1 MVSAL
6 GIAVESTVAENQ
18 IQSKSFAAAPGD
30 TIVIQS
36 DFGRIRISAADVPEV
51 QARIEQVSSDKIQ
64 PDFQVAMQ
72 KNGREIYF
80 YSFFSGQ
87 SQESVNLDIQAP
99 RFMNVVV
106 WGANPQI
113 DIQGLQGS
121 VRIQNITG
129 NISLDNL
136 TASVSVASDRGD
148 IVYRAN
154 AQPRGDV
161 RLESTGGNIRCELAN
176 NLNLRAWLR
185 GGGSIAWDK
194 DAEVRGSWVE
204 KQMGSL
210 GALLNAVS
218 LNGNVRVALNAPGSA
233 ATASMAPPV
242 FQPPVPQGRT
252 PQPEPQKTGG
262 AATAPSTAPRT
273 APKAA
278 EIPAPPSAA
287 PQSIP
292 TPAGPGVAI
301 KVDVDSV
308 LLNVSVMD
316 RATNR
321 SIAGLV
327 KDDFQVYE
335 DGVPQEIQQLQT
347 TEAPYS
353 LLLLMDVSG
362 STHSYIGLMKQAAIS
377 FIRQIGKD
385 DKVAVADFNSN
396 VQLLQDFTSDRATA
410 EKAINRIRSGGG
422 TAFYDALM
430 TCIEDYMRNVEGR
443 KAIVVFTDG
452 VDNQLYGNPGEG
464 SRTSYS
470 QLFRR
475 IQEVDAIIY
484 TIFLDSEGD
493 MMSRAPIGGYPGGY
507 PRRRGMGFPIPLP
520 GGYPGGGYPGGGY
533 PGGGQPG
540 GGRDERAAYDTAREQ
555 LESIADQTG
564 GRMYSPR
571 RPQDLANAYAQVA
584 DDLRIQYLL
593 SYASSNP
600 EHDGS
605 WRAIRVQ
612 VRDHPDAV
620 VRTRKGYYAG
630 KA

>member
-1 MVSAL
+1 MALATVSAL
-6 GIAVESTVAENQ
+6 GIAANITVAENQ
-18 IQSKSFAAAPGD
+18 IQSKSFAASSGD
-30 TIVIQS
+30 TIVIAS
-36 DFGRIRISAADVPEV
+36 DFGRVHISGADVPEV

-64 PDFQVAMQ
+64 PDFQVASQ

-87 SQESVNLDIQAP
+87 AQESVNFDIQAP
-99 RFMNVVV
+99 RFINVVV
-106 WGANPQI
+106 WGANPQVNI
-113 DIQGLQGS
+113 EGVQGS
-121 VRIQNITG
+121 VRVQNITG

-148 IVYRAN
+148 IFYRAN
-154 AQPRGDV
+154 TQPRGDV
-161 RLESTGGNIRCELAN
+161 RLESTSGNIRCELAN

-185 GGGSIAWDK
+185 GGTITWDK
-194 DAEVRGSWVE
+194 DAEVRGSYVE

-233 ATASMAPPV
+233 ASASMSQPV

-252 PQPEPQKTGG
+252 PQPELQKAGG
-262 AATAPSTAPRT
+262 TASAPSTAPRT
-273 APKAA
+273 AAKA
-278 EIPAPPSAA
+278 ETPAPPAAA
-287 PQSIP
+287 PQSMP
-292 TPAGPGVAI
+292 TPAGPVVAI
-301 KVDVDSV
+301 KVNVDSV

-321 SIAGLV
+321 GIAGLV

-385 DKVAVADFNSN
+385 DKVAVAEFNSN
-396 VQLLQDFTSDRATA
+396 VQLLQDFTNDRATA
-410 EKAINRIRSGGG
+410 EKAINRIRSNGG

-430 TCIEDYMRNVEGR
+430 TCIDDYMRNVEGR

-452 VDNQLYGNPGEG
+452 VDNQLEGNPREG
-464 SRTSYS
+464 SRTPYS

-475 IQEVDAIIY
+475 IQEVDTMIY
-484 TIFLDSEGD
+484 TIFLNSEGD
-493 MMSRAPIGGYPGGY
+493 MMSRGPIGGYPGGGY
-507 PRRRGMGFPIPLP
+507 PRRRGLGFPLP
-520 GGYPGGGYPGGGY
+520 IPGGGYPGGGY
-533 PGGGQPG
+533 PG

-555 LESIADQTG
+555 LEEIADQTG

-584 DDLRIQYLL
+584 GDLRIQYLL

-600 EHDGS
+600 ERDGS

-612 VRDHPDAV
+612 VRDHPEAV